1 MKIKTMEP
9 IIIDS
14 AFIGPSHTEAEY
26 EAQNLH
32 WLYLWKLEG
41 LNLPTEHEPIKLGI
55 AKQIYKTKN
64 FEAGWSARIRGCLR
78 DMQKSFGRDDLTA
91 KVIGLKLAGMDTI
104 YDAERYVHFAA
115 RHNFANKVNQVLSG
129 DTLKTWRS
137 VGGQSEFYDASES
150 SMLGRFYNSLRKTNR
165 LLGAG
170 IIAKMLE
177 EAHIAR
183 RQNEK

>member
-1 MKIKTMEP
+1 MKIKTIEP
-9 IIIDS
+9 IIINAD
-14 AFIGPSHTEAEY
+14 FRGPTHTAEEY
-26 EAQNLH
+26 ETQKLH

-41 LNLPTEHEPIKLGI
+41 LPLPTEHDPIKLGI
-55 AKQIYKTKN
+55 AKQIYKTN

-78 DMQKSFGRDDLTA
+78 DFEREFGYDGLIA
-91 KVIGLKLAGMDTI
+91 KVIGLKLADMDTI

-115 RHNFANKVNQVLSG
+115 RHNFANKVNQILSG
-129 DTLKTWRS
+129 ETLKTWRS

-165 LLGAG
+165 LLGSG
-170 IIAKMLE
+170 VLAKMLE